1 MFTIDLLKG
10 EGLPAKGRAQN
21 MAVAA
26 IASAVP
32 FVIAVVMFGFYLN
45 NKIII
50 SIQTSEIAACKE
62 KTDKLSDAVAKQRAL
77 ELDKTAYG
85 ACLAEVKTAV
95 ERHTQW
101 SPVLATVVG
110 NMPDTVV
117 LTALEVKDRTVK
129 RKVPKKDD
137 PETTTEVSILAP
149 TLQMNVAAT
158 PQSDGDKAV
167 RAFRDKLQSSDLLGP
182 RLEGITVSQ
191 KASELNG
198 LDVVSYEINCLFKP
212 KL

>member
-32 FVIAVVMFGFYLN
+32 FVIAVAMFGFYLHN
-45 NKIII
+45 RIII
-50 SIQTSEIAACKE
+50 SIQTGEIAACKE

-77 ELDKTAYG
+77 ELNRTAYG

-101 SPVLATVVG
+101 SPILATVVG
-110 NMPDTVV
+110 NMPESVV

-129 RKVPKKDD
+129 RKVPNKDN

-182 RLEGITVSQ
+182 RLESITVSQ
-191 KASELNG
+191 KADGLSG

>member
-10 EGLPAKGRAQN
+10 EGLPAKDRAQS

-32 FVIAVVMFGFYLN
+32 FVIAVAMFGFYLH

-50 SIQTSEIAACKE
+50 SIRTSEIAACKE
-62 KTDKLSDAVAKQRAL
+62 KTDKLSDAVAKQRDL
-77 ELDKTAYG
+77 ELNKTAYDV
-85 ACLAEVKTAV
+85 CLAEVKNAV

-101 SPVLATVVG
+101 SPILATVVG
-110 NMPDTVV
+110 NMPESVV

-129 RKVPKKDD
+129 RKVPNKDN

-182 RLEGITVSQ
+182 RLESITVSQ
-191 KASELNG
+191 KADELNG

-212 KL
+212 IL

>member
-10 EGLPAKGRAQN
+10 EGLPAKARAQN

-32 FVIAVVMFGFYLN
+32 FVIAVAMFGFYLQN
-45 NKIII
+45 RIVI
-50 SIQTSEIAACKE
+50 SIQAGEIAACKE
-62 KTDKLSDAVAKQRAL
+62 KTDKLSGAVAKQRAL
-77 ELDKTAYG
+77 EQNKTAYG
-85 ACLAEVKTAV
+85 ACLAEVKTTV

-101 SPVLATVVG
+101 SPILATVVG
-110 NMPDTVV
+110 NMPESVV

-129 RKVPKKDD
+129 RKVPNKDD
-137 PETTTEVSILAP
+137 PETTTEVSVPAP

-182 RLEGITVSQ
+182 RLESITVSQ
-191 KASELNG
+191 RADKLSG

>member
-10 EGLPAKGRAQN
+10 EGLPAKQKAQN
-21 MAVAA
+21 VAVAA
-26 IASAVP
+26 MASAVP
-32 FVIAVVMFGFYLN
+32 AVVAIAMFGFYLHN
-45 NKIII
+45 RIII
-50 SIQTSEIAACKE
+50 SIQTGEMAAYKE

-77 ELDKTAYG
+77 ELNKTAYG

-95 ERHTQW
+95 ERYTQW
-101 SPVLATVVG
+101 SPILATVVG
-110 NMPDTVV
+110 NMPESVV

-137 PETTTEVSILAP
+137 PGTTTEVSILAP

-182 RLEGITVSQ
+182 RLESITVSQ
-191 KASELNG
+191 KADGLSG

>member
-32 FVIAVVMFGFYLN
+32 FVIAVAMFGFYLN

-50 SIQTSEIAACKE
+50 SIQTGEIAACKE
-62 KTDKLSDAVAKQRAL
+62 KTDKLSDAVTKQRAL
-77 ELDKTAYG
+77 ELDKTAYS

-101 SPVLATVVG
+101 SPILATVVG
-110 NMPDTVV
+110 NMPESVV

-129 RKVPKKDD
+129 RKVPNKDN

-182 RLEGITVSQ
+182 RLESITVSQ
-191 KASELNG
+191 KADELSG

>member
-10 EGLPAKGRAQN
+10 EGLPAKARAQN

-32 FVIAVVMFGFYLN
+32 FVIAVAMFGFYLN

-50 SIQTSEIAACKE
+50 SIQTGETAAYKE

-77 ELDKTAYG
+77 DLDKTAYG

-101 SPVLATVVG
+101 SPILATVVG
-110 NMPDTVV
+110 NMPESVV

-129 RKVPKKDD
+129 RKVPNKDN

-158 PQSDGDKAV
+158 VQSDGDKAI

-182 RLEGITVSQ
+182 RLESITVSQ
-191 KASELNG
+191 KADQLRG

-212 KL
+212 EL

>member
-10 EGLPAKGRAQN
+10 EGLPAKARAQN

-32 FVIAVVMFGFYLN
+32 FVIAVAMFGFYLN

-50 SIQTSEIAACKE
+50 SIQTGETAAYKE

-101 SPVLATVVG
+101 SPILATVVG
-110 NMPDTVV
+110 NMPESVV

-129 RKVPKKDD
+129 RKVPNKDN
-137 PETTTEVSILAP
+137 PETITEVSILAP

-158 PQSDGDKAV
+158 VQSDGDKAV

-182 RLEGITVSQ
+182 RLESITVSQ
-191 KASELNG
+191 KADGLSG

>member
-10 EGLPAKGRAQN
+10 EGLPAKVRTQN

-26 IASAVP
+26 MASAVP
-32 FVIAVVMFGFYLN
+32 LIITIAMFGFYLN

-50 SIQTSEIAACKE
+50 SIQTGEIAACKE
-62 KTDKLSDAVAKQRAL
+62 KTDKLSDAVAKQKAL
-77 ELDKTAYG
+77 GLNKAAYG

-95 ERHTQW
+95 ERYTQW
-101 SPVLATVVG
+101 SPILATVVG
-110 NMPDTVV
+110 NMPESVV
-117 LTALEVKDRTVK
+117 LTAIEVKDRTVK

-137 PETTTEVSILAP
+137 PETTTEISVLAP

-182 RLEGITVSQ
+182 RLESITVSQ
-191 KASELNG
+191 KADELSG

>member
-10 EGLPAKGRAQN
+10 EGLPAKGRAEN

-32 FVIAVVMFGFYLN
+32 FVIAVVMFGLYLH

-50 SIQTSEIAACKE
+50 SIQTGEITACKE

-77 ELDKTAYG
+77 ELNKTAYG

-101 SPVLATVVG
+101 SPILAAVVG
-110 NMPDTVV
+110 NMPESVV

-137 PETTTEVSILAP
+137 PETITEVSILAP

-158 PQSDGDKAV
+158 VQSDGDKAI

-182 RLEGITVSQ
+182 RLESITVSQ
-191 KASELNG
+191 KADQLRG
-198 LDVVSYEINCLFKP
+198 LDVVSYEMNCLFKP
-212 KL
+212 IL

>member
-10 EGLPAKGRAQN
+10 EGLPAKARAQN

-32 FVIAVVMFGFYLN
+32 FVIAVAMFGFYLN

-50 SIQTSEIAACKE
+50 SIQTGEMAACKE
-62 KTDKLSDAVAKQRAL
+62 KTDKLSDVVAKQRAL

-101 SPVLATVVG
+101 SPILATVVG
-110 NMPDTVV
+110 NMPESVV

-129 RKVPKKDD
+129 RKVPNKDN

-182 RLEGITVSQ
+182 RLESITVSQ
-191 KASELNG
+191 KADELNG

-212 KL
+212 IL

>member
-10 EGLPAKGRAQN
+10 EGLPAKVRTQN

-32 FVIAVVMFGFYLN
+32 FVIAVAMFGFYLHN
-45 NKIII
+45 RIII
-50 SIQTSEIAACKE
+50 SIQTGEMAACKE

-77 ELDKTAYG
+77 ELNKTAYG

-101 SPVLATVVG
+101 SPILAAVVG
-110 NMPDTVV
+110 NMPESVV

-137 PETTTEVSILAP
+137 PETITEVSILAP

-158 PQSDGDKAV
+158 VQSDGDKAI

-182 RLEGITVSQ
+182 RLESITVSQ
-191 KASELNG
+191 KADQLRG
-198 LDVVSYEINCLFKP
+198 LDVVSYEMNCLFKP
-212 KL
+212 IL